1 MVRALLHFAKHLSV
15 PKSNTQKTLLQH
27 NTTQHTGMD
36 VARKVVI
43 LARAAGVSVELS
55 DLNVES
61 LVPAAL
67 AGGDVSA
74 DEFLAKLPEVW
85 FLCCCMS
92 TCCVVGK
99 GGGGYRAVNARR
111 KTLAC

>member
-1 MVRALLHFAKHLSV
+1 
-15 PKSNTQKTLLQH
+15 
-27 NTTQHTGMD
+27 MD

-67 AGGDVSA
+67 AGGGVTA
-74 DEFLAKLPEVW
+74 DDFLAKLPEVC
-85 FLCCCMS
+85 FF
-92 TCCVVGK
+92 V
-99 GGGGYRAVNARR
+99 
-111 KTLAC
+111 